1 MELEGKTKGSE
12 MTKAIYEVRNLV
24 KRFGPVTALDDVS
37 VSLYRNEVV
46 GLIGQN
52 GSGKSSLMKT
62 LAGVQRPDTG
72 SMFLRG
78 QAVSFRSTVDA
89 ARSGV
94 GLVHQ
99 EQSLVP
105 NLTVAENIFIDKS
118 ASYVKGGWYRWRE
131 LMEAARRQLD
141 KIELDIRPD
150 TLVEKLSFGQR
161 QMVELAKVLA
171 LEEMVAEDLVI
182 MFDEP
187 TSMLTSPEIDDLFR
201 QIERIRSRASIV
213 FISHRMDEVL
223 TPSDRVYVMSDG
235 RCVAERQRGQV
246 DADELYEL
254 MVGKQRS
261 TASRE
266 SETPR
271 LSKPR
276 LVLEGA
282 RFNQDVGPFSI
293 TVDQGEILGLIGV
306 QRSGAETLCRG
317 LFGIDEVTDGE
328 IVLDGKPF
336 RPAMPTDAVQR
347 GVGYVPAERKKE
359 GMLAGVSVLENMTL
373 SFGFDFGFG
382 GVIANRRKEHAV
394 ASDWARRLKVK
405 TPSLHADI
413 AKLSGGNQQ
422 KAVLGKWL
430 MGKNLRLLLLDHPT
444 RGLDPGARAD
454 LFETMRAL
462 AKEGLSIVFVADTL
476 DEVLLLSDT
485 VAVMRDGKFSE
496 VFRDIG
502 RNRPTEEQI
511 VRAMV

>member
-1 MELEGKTKGSE
+1 
-12 MTKAIYEVRNLV
+12 MTNAVYEVRNLS
-24 KRFGPVTALDDVS
+24 KRFGPVTALEDVS
-37 VSLYRNEVV
+37 LSLRRNEVV

-52 GSGKSSLMKT
+52 GSGKSTLMKT
-62 LAGVQRPDTG
+62 MAGVQRPDTG
-72 SMFLRG
+72 NMVLRG

-89 ARSGV
+89 AKSGV

-99 EQSLVP
+99 EQSLIP

-118 ASYVKGGWYRWRE
+118 ASYVRSGWYRWRE
-131 LMEAARRQLD
+131 LLNAARRQLD

-150 TLVEKLSFGQR
+150 TPVEKLSFGQR

-171 LEEMVAEDLVI
+171 LEEMMEEDLVI

-187 TSMLTSPEIDDLFR
+187 TSMLTSREIDDLFK
-201 QIERIRSRASIV
+201 QINRIRSRASIV

-223 TPSDRVYVMSDG
+223 TLSDRVYVMSDG
-235 RCVAERQRGQV
+235 RRVAERERGQV

-261 TASRE
+261 TATRE
-266 SETPR
+266 DEMPR
-271 LSKPR
+271 SSKPR
-276 LVLEGA
+276 LVLDRA
-282 RFNQDVGPFSI
+282 RFNRDVGPFSI
-293 TVDQGEILGLIGV
+293 TVNEGEILGLIGV
-306 QRSGAETLCRG
+306 QRSGAEVLCRG

-336 RPAMPTDAVQR
+336 RPTSPRGAVHR
-347 GVGYVPAERKKE
+347 GVGYLPAERKKE
-359 GMLAGVSVLENMTL
+359 GMLTGMSVLENMTL

-382 GVIANRRKEHAV
+382 GFIANRAKEHAV

-413 AKLSGGNQQ
+413 SKLSGGNQQ

-430 MGKNLRLLLLDHPT
+430 MGKNLKLLLLDHPT
-444 RGLDPGARAD
+444 RGLDPGARSD
-454 LFETMRAL
+454 LFETMRHL
-462 AKEGLSIVFVADTL
+462 AREGLSIVFVADTL

-485 VAVMRDGKFSE
+485 VAVMKDGQFSD
-496 VFRDIG
+496 VFRDIS
-502 RNRPTEEQI
+502 RNRPAEEQI